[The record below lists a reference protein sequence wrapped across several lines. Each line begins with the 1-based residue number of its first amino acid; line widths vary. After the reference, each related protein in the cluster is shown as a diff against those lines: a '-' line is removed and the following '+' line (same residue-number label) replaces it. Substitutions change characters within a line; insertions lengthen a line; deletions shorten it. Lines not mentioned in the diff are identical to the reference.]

1 MSKDYEEFIEKNI
14 KSKNLDLNSVEV
26 TIDISMYPNKEDF
39 IEPIK
44 NFIEKLTTTK
54 I

>member
-26 TIDISMYPNKEDF
+26 TIDISMYPNKEDLC
-39 IEPIK
+39 IMQSGNIRMA
-44 NFIEKLTTTK
+44 
-54 I
+54 